1 MAALGFMWGRNDKPP
16 PWSTDISLWPTPW
29 EGLICMTITD
39 RRETLEMLGTWRV
52 VTGLPSLSF
61 VDGTERG
68 GGGGGKG
75 GQGPHH
81 HRSVNDIKEHSDRK
95 WDEQRDGDND
105 KQRERH
111 KYTIWDSYRHRTGK
125 QKQTDSPNLQ
135 NELKDVHRMEE
146 TSIGQRDE
154 KEAFIL

>member
-1 MAALGFMWGRNDKPP
+1 M
-16 PWSTDISLWPTPW
+16 
-29 EGLICMTITD
+29 
-39 RRETLEMLGTWRV
+39 
-52 VTGLPSLSF
+52 
-61 VDGTERG
+61 DGTERG

-111 KYTIWDSYRHRTGK
+111 KYTI
-125 QKQTDSPNLQ
+125 
-135 NELKDVHRMEE
+135 
-146 TSIGQRDE
+146 
-154 KEAFIL
+154 